1 MIVEKHVFKT
11 IEINLEKNI
20 YKLNGEDMKGISRIS
35 LEFFNGEWVLLVTK
49 DEIYAQETPA
59 KIT

>member
-1 MIVEKHVFKT
+1 MVVERHVFES
-11 IEINLEKNI
+11 IEINLEKKI
-20 YKLNGEDMKGISRIS
+20 HKLNGKDMKGISRIS

-49 DEIYAQETPA
+49 DEIYTQEAPE